1 MCSHKSK
8 NLFIKCACFFLIVET
23 LIFLLE
29 FFLMFPDY
37 PIDMRII
44 STIICSFPISFISTI
59 VAFFILEQR
68 YEQNIKMSVDL

>member
-1 MCSHKSK
+1 
-8 NLFIKCACFFLIVET
+8 
-23 LIFLLE
+23 
-29 FFLMFPDY
+29 MFPDY